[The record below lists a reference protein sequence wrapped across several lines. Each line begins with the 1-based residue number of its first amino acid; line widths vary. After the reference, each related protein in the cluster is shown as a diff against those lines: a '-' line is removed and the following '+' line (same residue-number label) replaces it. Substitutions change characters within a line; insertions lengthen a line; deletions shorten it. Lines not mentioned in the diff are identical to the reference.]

1 MKLHFSGHE
10 TFAIRHGWLKKVVD
24 ALDGG
29 GNPMETNVFKSEEA
43 IAKFG
48 VGRNMVA
55 SMAHWAQT
63 CGLIEP
69 NKLAVT
75 DLGRFLFSEEG
86 GVDRYL
92 EDEAIL
98 WLLHWKLTENAIPST
113 TWYFAF
119 HKFSGV
125 SFNKQRLE
133 WALSEYCRENE
144 FTRLN
149 KNTLSRDVDCFIN
162 TYVVKKNRKGD
173 ISEDSLE
180 CPLVELDLILETD
193 SRGSYEFNIGPKD
206 SLTDPIFAYALL
218 SYFHERKGTTL
229 SLEQILYDAGSPG
242 RAFKLDESSIT
253 DRLVEI
259 EARTNGLFKWVDTAG
274 LRQVQLMEP
283 NTDPLDVLKKHYK
296 PEQITERVAA

>member
-24 ALDGG
+24 ALD
-29 GNPMETNVFKSEEA
+29 NDSTPIETNVFKSEEA

-69 NKLAVT
+69 NRLRVT
-75 DLGRFLFSEEG
+75 DLGKFLFSEDE

-98 WLLHWKLTENAIPST
+98 WLLHWKLTESVIPST
-113 TWYFAF
+113 TWFFAF
-119 HKFSGV
+119 HNFSGV
-125 SFNKQRLE
+125 SFDKQRLE
-133 WALSEYCRENE
+133 WALSEYCREKE
-144 FTRLN
+144 YTRLN

-206 SLTDPIFAYALL
+206 TLTDTIFAYALL
-218 SYFHERKGTTL
+218 SYFHQRQGGTL
-229 SLEQILYDAGSPG
+229 SLEQILYDPGSPG
-242 RAFKLDESSIT
+242 QAFKLDESSIT

-259 EARTNGLFKWVDTAG
+259 EAHSDGLFKWVDTAG
-274 LRQVQLMEP
+274 LRQVQLLEL
-283 NTDPLDVLKKHYK
+283 NADPLDVLRKHYK
-296 PEQITERVAA
+296 PEQIIAREAA